1 MHHSLFE
8 AFQQV
13 DNTITKEKGGT
24 GLGLSISKRFV
35 EMHGGTISVSSTL
48 RQGSTF
54 HIRLPVRVDRQSEA
68 A

>member
-48 RQGSTF
+48 
-54 HIRLPVRVDRQSEA
+54 
-68 A
+68 